1 MATRAAL
8 LAEGSSDRGLIG
20 ILERLCARRG
30 CEELKI
36 DYGDQLLAMH
46 NKVGRAVA
54 PRVAKLLEIDPEYN
68 LLFIHRDADAD
79 DPTPRLSEIEQAF
92 EKLAVPHVRV
102 VPIHELEAWLLVD
115 EGALLRQFGKPPKSM
130 SLEIPPLKQIERR
143 ARPKELLKAALARA
157 KVRKRSAT
165 PKPIS
170 EAEFKLLRARLLED
184 LDIDGPVTRLSA
196 WQQLLADIDKALA
209 SIPAPSAPTPEP
221 PT

>member
-20 ILERLCARRG
+20 ILERLCAQRG

-46 NKVGRAVA
+46 DKVGRAVA
-54 PRVAKLLEIDPEYN
+54 PRVAKLLEIDPEYD

-79 DPTPRLSEIEQAF
+79 DPSPRFSEIERAF
-92 EKLAVPHVRV
+92 AVQKLAVPHVRV

-115 EGALLRQFGKPPKSM
+115 EDALLRQFGKPPKSI
-130 SLEIPPLKQIERR
+130 SLEIPPLKQIEKR

-157 KVRKRSAT
+157 KMRKRSAA
-165 PKPIS
+165 PKSLS
-170 EAEFKLLRARLLED
+170 EAECKLLRARLLEE
-184 LDIDGPVTRLSA
+184 LDIDGPVTQLSA

-209 SIPAPSAPTPEP
+209 SVRHPAN
-221 PT
+221 